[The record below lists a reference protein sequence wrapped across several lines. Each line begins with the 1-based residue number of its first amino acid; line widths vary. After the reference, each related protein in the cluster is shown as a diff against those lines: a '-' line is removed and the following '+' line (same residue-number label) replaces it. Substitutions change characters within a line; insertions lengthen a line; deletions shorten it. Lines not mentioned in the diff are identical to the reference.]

1 MDSPE
6 PDTPFAAVS
15 AQTTRAGMVSFPSR
29 PLVLFLAF
37 GAKSWDW
44 DAQGHFELWISNLY
58 QSYLDKSTPYKTYRW
73 IGTGVVF
80 AMFGLRIFLA
90 QGWYIVAYSLGIYLL
105 NLFLAFISP
114 KFDPGLESAEDMEEG
129 SSGDLPTKST
139 DEFKPFVRR
148 LPEFKF
154 WHAATR
160 AIVLG
165 FLCSWSEIFNLPVF
179 WPVLVVYWLI
189 LVVLTMRRQIQH
201 MLKYRYV
208 PWDFGKKNYAATKNS
223 N

>member
-1 MDSPE
+1 M
-6 PDTPFAAVS
+6 
-15 AQTTRAGMVSFPSR
+15 
-29 PLVLFLAF
+29 
-37 GAKSWDW
+37 
-44 DAQGHFELWISNLY
+44 
-58 QSYLDKSTPYKTYRW
+58 DKSTPYKTYRW
-73 IGTGVVF
+73 TATGVIF
-80 AMFGLRIFLA
+80 LMFGLRIFFA
-90 QGWYIVAYSLGIYLL
+90 QGWYIGMLLPRAVSSHQLSWHFVLAVAYSLGIYLL

-114 KFDPGLESAEDMEEG
+114 KFDPGLETAEDMEEG

-160 AIVLG
+160 AIIIG

-201 MLKYRYV
+201 MLSKDTLPDVCQQSPELTNNYRV
-208 PWDFGKKNYAATKNS
+208 QICPMGLWQEELRRQEQQLITTPKKNACH
-223 N
+223 

>member
-1 MDSPE
+1 MDWNWCRLPDVRSAHLPGSRLVHWYASPSSQV
-6 PDTPFAAVS
+6 F
-15 AQTTRAGMVSFPSR
+15 RL
-29 PLVLFLAF
+29 PLLTL
-37 GAKSWDW
+37 S
-44 DAQGHFELWISNLY
+44 L
-58 QSYLDKSTPYKTYRW
+58 T
-73 IGTGVVF
+73 
-80 AMFGLRIFLA
+80 
-90 QGWYIVAYSLGIYLL
+90 VAYTLGIYLL

-154 WHAATR
+154 WHTATR
-160 AIVLG
+160 AVVLA

-201 MLKYRYV
+201 MLS
-208 PWDFGKKNYAATKNS
+208 KKMESTCNEMPELTKHNRVQIRAMGLWQEELRRHQEQQLISRNS
-223 N
+223 RQYKKPQMSH

>member
-1 MDSPE
+1 MDWNWCRLPDVRSAHLPGSRLVHWYASPSSQ
-6 PDTPFAAVS
+6 VS
-15 AQTTRAGMVSFPSR
+15 RL
-29 PLVLFLAF
+29 PLLTL
-37 GAKSWDW
+37 S
-44 DAQGHFELWISNLY
+44 L
-58 QSYLDKSTPYKTYRW
+58 T
-73 IGTGVVF
+73 
-80 AMFGLRIFLA
+80 
-90 QGWYIVAYSLGIYLL
+90 VAYTLGIYLL

-154 WHAATR
+154 WHTATR
-160 AIVLG
+160 AVVLA

-201 MLKYRYV
+201 MLSKKMESTYNEDFRADKQKIEYRYV

>member
-15 AQTTRAGMVSFPSR
+15 AQTTRAGM
-29 PLVLFLAF
+29 
-37 GAKSWDW
+37 
-44 DAQGHFELWISNLY
+44 LY

-73 IGTGVVF
+73 IGTGVIF
-80 AMFGLRIFLA
+80 LMFGLRIFFA

-114 KFDPGLESAEDMEEG
+114 KFDPGLETAEDMEEG

-160 AIVLG
+160 AIVIG

-208 PWDFGKKNYAATKNS
+208 PWDFGKKNYAAKNS

>member
-15 AQTTRAGMVSFPSR
+15 AQTTRAGM
-29 PLVLFLAF
+29 
-37 GAKSWDW
+37 
-44 DAQGHFELWISNLY
+44 LY

-80 AMFGLRIFLA
+80 LMFGLRIFLA
-90 QGWYIVAYSLGIYLL
+90 QGWYIVAYTLGIYLL

-154 WHAATR
+154 WHTATR
-160 AIVLG
+160 AVVLA

-201 MLKYRYV
+201 MLSKKMEYAYNENFRADKQKIEYRYV